1 MNNPRPQGQ
10 GLDNTILLR
19 ALAYARRR
27 WPVSCCG
34 EAEHEL
40 LLDDLEHDARNDP
53 DIAALVDRARALVDG
68 PPAEVP
74 WWAR

>member
-1 MNNPRPQGQ
+1 MNSPRPEGQ
-10 GLDNTILLR
+10 GLDNIILLR
-19 ALAYARRR
+19 ALAHAHRGRT
-27 WPVSCCG
+27 VSCCG

-40 LLDDLEHDARNDP
+40 LLEDLEHDSRNDP
-53 DIAALVDRARALVDG
+53 DIAALLDRASALIDG